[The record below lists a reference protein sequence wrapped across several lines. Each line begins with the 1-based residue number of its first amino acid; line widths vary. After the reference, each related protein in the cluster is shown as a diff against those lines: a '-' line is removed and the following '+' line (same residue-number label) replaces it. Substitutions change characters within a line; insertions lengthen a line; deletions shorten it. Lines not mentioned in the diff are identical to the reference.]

1 MLQFG
6 LGTLL
11 SLVINTLTIL
21 GWYYGNPLVPSVV
34 NVGLALWVL
43 GYYGLEDQW
52 AFPLGYWLVE
62 LAAVVLWLSGF
73 RLAGSL
79 QGQ

>member
-6 LGTLL
+6 LGVLV
-11 SLVINTLTIL
+11 SLAVNALTVL
-21 GWYYGNPLVPSVV
+21 GWYYGDPWIPSVA

-43 GYYGLEDQW
+43 GYYGLEDRW

-62 LAAVVLWLSGF
+62 LFAVVLWLTGVQV
-73 RLAGSL
+73 AESL
-79 QGQ
+79 LGQ